1 MKLIYFLLPLMTYS
15 MSLGDFICQSA
26 KICGRPPTI
35 QEFCDVFD
43 LCFDGFKKT
52 PPTPIEVLNKK
63 LNKTESCTLS
73 MVDIEMIQRQFP
85 PTPSVAVTTPSIGS
99 PSVTTPSVTTPSVTT
114 PSVLTPSVA
123 DTDDVDVVPMSP
135 EVITLIVLG
144 SVAGLGLLIGLGFVI
159 KKKIQK

>member
-85 PTPSVAVTTPSIGS
+85 PTPSVAVTTP
-99 PSVTTPSVTTPSVTT
+99 TPSVAVTSTT
-114 PSVLTPSVA
+114 PSVLTPSVLTPSLA